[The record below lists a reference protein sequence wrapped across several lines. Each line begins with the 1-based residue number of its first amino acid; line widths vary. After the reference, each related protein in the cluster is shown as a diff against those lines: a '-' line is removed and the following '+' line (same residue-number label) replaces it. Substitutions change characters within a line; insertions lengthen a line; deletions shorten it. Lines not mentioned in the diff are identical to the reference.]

1 MKSLETSHFYINNIL
16 MPSTPPA
23 GMNFLVLGSLAYLY
37 RSTDEDADEPVLLK
51 YEENHDAY
59 SITDGRHRVF
69 ASVIAGRK
77 TVWAKVEE

>member
-1 MKSLETSHFYINNIL
+1 MGDAGYFYIRNIL
-16 MPSTPPA
+16 MPSTPTA

-51 YEENHDAY
+51 YEDNHNAY
-59 SITDGRHRVF
+59 RITDGRHRVF